1 MTTLYLTE
9 TAWSQI
15 RRAVGHYPEL
25 ETGGILLGYKQDAKS
40 WIITFASEPGPNA
53 LRMEHSILFDDKYLH
68 RIIKRKTRPNSKIQY
83 IGDWH
88 SHTMPRLTP
97 SRTDK
102 NTFVQKSNQNEYRS
116 DSPIMLIVGYNRQ
129 KQLMARGYF
138 LERGIRSFSR
148 IEVQTSQAAQ

>member
-1 MTTLYLTE
+1 MSTLYLTE

-15 RRAVGHYPEL
+15 QRAVGEYPDL
-25 ETGGILLGYKQDAKS
+25 ETGGVLLGYQQDATS

-53 LRMEHSILFDDKYLH
+53 LRMEHSILFDDPYLR
-68 RIIKRKTRPNSKIQY
+68 RIIRRKTRPNSKIQY

-102 NTFVQKSNQNEYRS
+102 NTFVQKSNKNEYRS
-116 DSPIMLIVGYNRQ
+116 NSPIMLIVGLNRQ
-129 KQLMARGYF
+129 EQLMARAYF
-138 LERGIRSFSR
+138 LDRGIRSFSK
-148 IEVQTSQAAQ
+148 IEVQTSQAAR